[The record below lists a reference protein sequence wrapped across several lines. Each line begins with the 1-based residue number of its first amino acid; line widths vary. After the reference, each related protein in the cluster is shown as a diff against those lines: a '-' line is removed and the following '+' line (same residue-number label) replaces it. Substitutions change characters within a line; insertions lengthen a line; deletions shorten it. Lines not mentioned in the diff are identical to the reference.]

1 MFLRFLLLLI
11 FGIGLIPTEG
21 EAHRKDESYV
31 YLNVGD
37 TSLSGRYE
45 FNIQDFDQVL
55 KLDDDGDGVVTQ
67 DEFDAHKDEIYEIL
81 QPGLVFSMAGQEY
94 PIALTGHTFSDV
106 GIGIYALV
114 NFETDI
120 AQALPEAIDVRYTP
134 YFREGGATLPVLLII
149 ESNERSG
156 MTGNEARHSLI
167 FTGGSETRSVDLT
180 GGSSL
185 KLFGTFVVYGYQ
197 HILIGYDHLLFLLA
211 LLLPAVLVVQNRTWV
226 PVGGLR
232 AGVMNVLTVV
242 TLFTI
247 AHSITFSLAA
257 LEVVRLPERLV
268 ESLIAASIAVAAAA
282 NLFAIQRAGK
292 WIVIVGFGLLHGL
305 GFANV
310 LSPLGV
316 DPSNLFVTLFGFNIG
331 VEVGQVAFV
340 LVCFPVLFLIRKTRI
355 YVPVFLYGGSLLLT
369 LIALYWFAK
378 RAFDLEFSLSA
389 ILF

>member
-1 MFLRFLLLLI
+1 MLLRILIFLM
-11 FGIGLIPTEG
+11 FGIGLIPAEG
-21 EAHRKDESYV
+21 LAHRKGESYV
-31 YLNVGD
+31 YLNVGE
-37 TSLSGRYE
+37 TSLAGRYE

-67 DEFDAHKDEIYEIL
+67 DEFDARKDEIYEIL
-81 QPGLVFSMAGQEY
+81 QPGLVFLLAGKEY
-94 PIALTGHTFSDV
+94 PIAVTNHTFSDV
-106 GIGIYALV
+106 GIGMYALV
-114 NFETDI
+114 SFETDI

-134 YFREGGATLPVLLII
+134 YFREGGPTLPVLLII

-156 MTGNEARHSLI
+156 MTGNEARHSL
-167 FTGGSETRSVDLT
+167 FFAGGSETRSVDLS
-180 GGSSL
+180 GEPAL
-185 KLFGTFVVYGYQ
+185 ELFRTFVVYGYQ
-197 HILIGYDHLLFLLA
+197 YILNGYDHLLFLLA

-268 ESLIAASIAVAAAA
+268 DSLIAASIAVAAAA
-282 NLFAIQRAGK
+282 NLFAIQRVGK
-292 WIVIVGFGLLHGL
+292 WLVIVGFGLLHGL
-305 GFANV
+305 GFATV

-316 DPSNLFVTLFGFNIG
+316 DPSNLFVTLSGFNIG

-340 LVCFPVLFLIRKTRI
+340 LICFPVLFLIRNARI
-355 YVPVFLYGGSLLLT
+355 YVPVFLYAGSLVLT
-369 LIALYWFAK
+369 LIGLYWFAK
-378 RAFDLEFSLSA
+378 RAFDLDISLSA